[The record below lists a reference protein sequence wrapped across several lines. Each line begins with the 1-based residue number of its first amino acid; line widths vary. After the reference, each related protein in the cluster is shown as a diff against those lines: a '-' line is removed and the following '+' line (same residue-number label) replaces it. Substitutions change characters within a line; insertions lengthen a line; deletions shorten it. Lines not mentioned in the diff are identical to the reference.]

1 MPFDFELSDPTIVRL
16 GITLLIILGFF
27 MVSRIVLRII
37 PKYIEDHTRR
47 YRTSKIIKRSA
58 ATAAIICIIIVISP
72 GTTEFLTVLTLI
84 GAGLAIALREV
95 LLCLFGWANLTFSAV
110 YKQGD
115 RIEINGVC
123 GDVIDIRILRSTMM
137 EIRNWVDADQS
148 TGRIVHIPNSWTLQH
163 AVYNYSHG
171 FNFIWNEIPF
181 TVTFRSDWDAAQEI
195 MLSLAQVSADI
206 VEEQAKEEIHNM
218 SRDFLIH
225 YSILKPFVYVNVV
238 ENGIRLTLR
247 YLCEVRKRRGTTHAL
262 TIGILDAF
270 KAHGNIE
277 LAYPMMGL
285 SNLQGPQFGPSP
297 NQHDYTQ
304 KKL

>member
-206 VEEQAKEEIHNM
+206 VEEQAKEEMHRSNPHRCSGQICPTPTMTQRSASPTEQFNKSDGEKTHILSDRTKPAENPGLLPI
-218 SRDFLIH
+218 DF
-225 YSILKPFVYVNVV
+225 
-238 ENGIRLTLR
+238 
-247 YLCEVRKRRGTTHAL
+247 YLLYCSCR
-262 TIGILDAF
+262 
-270 KAHGNIE
+270 
-277 LAYPMMGL
+277 
-285 SNLQGPQFGPSP
+285 
-297 NQHDYTQ
+297 
-304 KKL
+304 